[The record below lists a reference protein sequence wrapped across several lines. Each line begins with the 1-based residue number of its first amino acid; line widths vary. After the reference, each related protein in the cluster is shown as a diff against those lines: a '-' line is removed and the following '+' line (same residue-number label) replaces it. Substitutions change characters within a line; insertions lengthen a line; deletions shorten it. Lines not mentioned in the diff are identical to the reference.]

1 MPPETMRPHV
11 RPPNPLITAVARRR
25 LVVHAGWATAA
36 GLVLAVVVWT
46 AMRAGGASGAVALPG
61 ASAAALLVVALIL
74 WQTAKQRSRSAAARA
89 IESACPDLRNLLI
102 TAEELERHPRRAA
115 PANAA
120 LVFAEADRLTS
131 GARGADVVP
140 LYGAGLVVATAVVI
154 ALAATW
160 IPVWRADTS
169 LRGFAPGAD
178 DSSAPPLAAGSV
190 RFTVAPPAYSE
201 LATIT
206 LTDPERIVT
215 LAGSRVRVET
225 SAGERARF
233 GSDVVGQV
241 VAHASGYF
249 AIERDGAARRLVPL
263 IVTPDSAPAVR
274 VDAPARDMLLP
285 DGSRTIPV
293 TITASDDLA
302 LSSLELRFT
311 KVSGSGEQFEFVE
324 GSLPVILA
332 RASPRE
338 WRGEGRLALP
348 SMNLGPG
355 DSLVYRAVARD
366 RRPGDAGLA
375 SSDTYMLEIAGPG
388 QVALEGVE
396 MPPELER
403 YAMSQQMIVL
413 KLERLRAKEA
423 GLTREALTEEAA
435 SIAAE
440 QRTVRAN
447 FIFLLGG
454 HVEDEFEEA
463 EHSHEIQE
471 GRLENTARKDI
482 NAAISQMTRVGEG
495 LAALNVPAALP
506 PARAAVESLQ
516 RAFGRSRYL
525 LRSLAS
531 RSRLDPS
538 RRLTGELADAS
549 DWRRTGADPE
559 ERDGMRV
566 RALLD
571 RVLEVLN
578 RIRPTGSVANRDR
591 QALAETAL
599 AIDPAAEFWQLLAQR
614 LLDAADEH
622 ALESIAEDL
631 ASRSL
636 EGTVTPTRI
645 DTDAS
650 ALMRAYR
657 SEPRR

>member
-1 MPPETMRPHV
+1 MPPDTTDAQV
-11 RPPNPLITAVARRR
+11 RPANALITAVARRQ
-25 LVVHAGWATAA
+25 LVVHAGWAAA
-36 GLVLAVVVWT
+36 ASLVLAALIWT
-46 AMRAGGASGAVALPG
+46 MTRAYDVPAVTAIVIAST
-61 ASAAALLVVALIL
+61 AALLVAVLIL
-74 WQTAKQRSRSAAARA
+74 WRTAGQRSRSEAARA
-89 IESACPDLRNLLI
+89 IETACPELRNVLV

-115 PANAA
+115 PAIAA
-120 LVFAEADRLTS
+120 RVFDEADRATS
-131 GARGADVVP
+131 RVRPAEVVP
-140 LYGAGLVVATAVVI
+140 LRATGLSVATAVVI
-154 ALAATW
+154 ALGVTW
-160 IPVWRADTS
+160 IPAWRDAAAAGA
-169 LRGFAPGAD
+169 LAP
-178 DSSAPPLAAGSV
+178 SSDVSSPLAAGSV
-190 RFTVAPPAYSE
+190 RFTVVPPAYSE
-201 LATIT
+201 LGTMT
-206 LTDPERIVT
+206 LTDPERIVA
-215 LAGSRVRVET
+215 LEGSRVRVET

-233 GSDVVGQV
+233 GEDVVDEI
-241 VAHASGYF
+241 VARASGYF
-249 AIERDGAARRLVPL
+249 AIARDADALRLVPL
-263 IVTPDSAPAVR
+263 TVTPDGAPAVR
-274 VDAPARDMLLP
+274 VEAPGKDMLLP

-302 LSSLELRFT
+302 LSALELRFT

-324 GSLPVILA
+324 GSLPVDLA
-332 RASPRE
+332 RTSSRE
-338 WRGEGRLALP
+338 WRGEGRLTLP

-355 DSLVYRAVARD
+355 DSIVYRAVARD

-495 LAALNVPAALP
+495 LAALNVAAALP

-525 LRSLAS
+525 LRALAS

-549 DWRRTGADPE
+549 DWRRTVPDQE
-559 ERDGMRV
+559 ERDGLRV

-571 RVLEVLN
+571 RVLETLSSS
-578 RIRPTGSVANRDR
+578 RATGSVPDRDR
-591 QALAETAL
+591 QAMAEAAL
-599 AIDPAAEFWQLLAQR
+599 AIDPAAEPWQLLARR
-614 LLDAADEH
+614 LLDADDAP
-622 ALESIAEDL
+622 ALESIAGEL
-631 ASRSL
+631 AARAL
-636 EGTVTPTRI
+636 EGTVTPSGVGTG
-645 DTDAS
+645 AS
-650 ALMRAYR
+650 AVLRAYR
-657 SEPRR
+657 SERRQ